1 MRYFVTPDFSNKIKN
16 QPPDITQSLS
26 LLIKRIE
33 QSDKSTLIQN
43 GFDGNPPLLLENDF
57 LVFGIQGQDF
67 RVYTT
72 FGSDSEGEYLLLL
85 DFTVQKKTPTTYSF
99 PTLKDPKT
107 NSIYNPRLNSMIN
120 PKLNS
125 MINPRLNSM
134 INPKLNSI
142 INPRLNSM
150 INPKLNSMINPR
162 LNSMINP
169 KLNSVINPRLNSM
182 INPRLNTAYSGPFVY
197 SEGLDK
203 EGYVVKAND
212 NLELIFNLNNDFAA
226 LCVKANENV
235 FVLFDDNN
243 EWIGFLVKAV
253 KDVRLRFDLNNDWSG
268 LII

>member
-134 INPKLNSI
+134 INPKLNS
-142 INPRLNSM
+142 M
-150 INPKLNSMINPR
+150 
-162 LNSMINP
+162 
-169 KLNSVINPRLNSM
+169 INPRLNSM